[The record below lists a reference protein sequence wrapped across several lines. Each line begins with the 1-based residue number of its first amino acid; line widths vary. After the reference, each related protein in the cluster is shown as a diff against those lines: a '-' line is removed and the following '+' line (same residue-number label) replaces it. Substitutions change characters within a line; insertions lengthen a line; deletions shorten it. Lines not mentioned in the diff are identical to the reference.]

1 MRSTVSKLTSVV
13 LSLALLCA
21 MPLVS
26 GCQSTEKETAASLT
40 ESSSFVSSTQSAT
53 SSISTTSST
62 TSAVSLSS
70 STASSTAS
78 VSSSVPQSSSQPLD
92 GPHFSFPH
100 DPEPIEPSSAGI
112 EICSLSD
119 ALGRFS
125 EIAGKTPEGSPEE
138 IVKTLLERNILCF
151 AIMQS
156 KCWTYDEKYESDYHY
171 MRGTAPIKSDYITS
185 AAQIDDLFFGTYTK
199 EKTNYLIHY
208 NDGEQIIDS
217 FTEKNGGLIVDFS
230 TLPVVAED
238 SFSTTTYAAIISS
251 GKNEIVFGRYNSSKP
266 SQNSAQPNNYHF
278 KAVKENGEWRLEN
291 YIVDAPAYEQQ
302 YTELITTNRIGAPD
316 IVEIAKQE
324 VGNFG
329 GEPYWDWYG
338 FSYHIEWCAA
348 FVSWCYNE
356 AGQNGPFFV
365 ACNSEGIY
373 WFKKVGQWAEPDYRD
388 IAPGDAIFFD
398 WDLNGSANHVGLV
411 IGTDGE
417 KVYTIEGN
425 RSDSCRTFAY
435 DLDDDRIFGYGLMK
449 W

>member
-1 MRSTVSKLTSVV
+1 MEV
-13 LSLALLCA
+13 
-21 MPLVS
+21 
-26 GCQSTEKETAASLT
+26 
-40 ESSSFVSSTQSAT
+40 
-53 SSISTTSST
+53 
-62 TSAVSLSS
+62 
-70 STASSTAS
+70 
-78 VSSSVPQSSSQPLD
+78 
-92 GPHFSFPH
+92 
-100 DPEPIEPSSAGI
+100 PSSAPI
-112 EICSLSD
+112 KIASLSD
-119 ALGRFS
+119 ALSKFS
-125 EIAGKTPEGSPEE
+125 EISEKEPEGSPEE

-151 AIMQS
+151 AVMQS
-156 KCWTYDEKYESDYHY
+156 KCWTYDEKYEEDYHY
-171 MRGTAPIKSDYITS
+171 MRGAAPIQSDYITS
-185 AAQIDDLFFGTYTK
+185 TEQIDDLFFGTYTK

-217 FTEKNGGLIVDFS
+217 FTDAKGGGLIVDFS
-230 TLPVVAED
+230 TLPAVAED

-251 GKNEIVFGRYNSSKP
+251 SKNEIVFGRYNSPKP

-278 KAVKENGEWRLEN
+278 KAVKENGKWLLEN

-302 YTELITTNRIGAPD
+302 YTNLITTNRIGAPD
-316 IVEIAKQE
+316 IVEIANEE

-329 GEPYWDWYG
+329 GEPYWSWYG
-338 FSYHIEWCAA
+338 FNYHIEWCAA

-425 RSDSCRTFAY
+425 RSDSCRAFTY